1 MGFNLAYPAVQKTYR
16 NVFRA
21 MMIAVVAATLQCCGN
36 GVTRSESGRL
46 KVELQVPEGED
57 KDLFWLGT
65 GSKKLRWLPQ
75 DSAAAEVDWTAGEAV
90 EWNTREGDR
99 IAFEARDA
107 AGRVVVDGSA
117 AVGEEKIV
125 TIPLRRVL

>member
-16 NVFRA
+16 NVFKSMLIA
-21 MMIAVVAATLQCCGN
+21 AIAVTLQCCGS
-36 GVTRSESGRL
+36 GVTRGESDRL
-46 KVELQVPEGED
+46 KVELRVPEGED
-57 KDLFWLGT
+57 RELFWVGAE
-65 GSKKLRWLPQ
+65 SKKLRWLPQ
-75 DSAAAEVDWTAGEAV
+75 RAAVAEVDWTGGKSV
-90 EWNTREGDR
+90 DWDTREGDR